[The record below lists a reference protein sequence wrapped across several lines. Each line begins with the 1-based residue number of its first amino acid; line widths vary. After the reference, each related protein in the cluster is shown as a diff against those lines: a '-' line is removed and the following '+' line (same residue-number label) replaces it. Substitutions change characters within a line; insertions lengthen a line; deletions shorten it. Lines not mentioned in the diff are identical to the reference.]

1 MPKEKGQIPCTGMLL
16 IDKPT
21 GMTSHDVVAIV
32 RKKLGVKKVGHA
44 GTLDPLATGL
54 LIILVGREYTK
65 RQAEFMEGE
74 KVYTVTGKL
83 GVLSDTY
90 DIEGKILG
98 NRQEPARNA
107 QPELLRKPLLAGK
120 HSVAGGAVGSKIRK
134 KSIEELLPQF
144 TGKIQQRVPAFS
156 AVKVKGKKLY
166 EKARKGKIK
175 ESELP
180 VRQVEITQ
188 IDLLSLKKNNKK
200 QEAFFSLRV
209 RCSKGT
215 YIRSLVHDIGQELE
229 FGAVVTELRR
239 EKSGNF
245 DVKDAISIDQISENS
260 LLH

>member
-74 KVYTVTGKL
+74 KVYTVTGQL
-83 GVLSDTY
+83 GVVSDTY
-90 DIEGKILG
+90 DVDGQLEIIS
-98 NRQEPARNA
+98 QW
-107 QPELLRKPLLAGK
+107 
-120 HSVAGGAVGSKIRK
+120 SVVIRVK
-134 KSIEELLPQF
+134 GEDVQELLPHF

-166 EKARKGKIK
+166 EKARKGTIK

-180 VRQVEITQ
+180 VREVEISKLNL
-188 IDLLSLKKNNKK
+188 IAFEKNNEK
-200 QEAFFSLRV
+200 QETLFTLRV
-209 RCSKGT
+209 TCSKGT

-229 FGAVVTELRR
+229 LGAVVTELRR

-245 DVKDAISIDQISENS
+245 DVRDAISIDQISENS